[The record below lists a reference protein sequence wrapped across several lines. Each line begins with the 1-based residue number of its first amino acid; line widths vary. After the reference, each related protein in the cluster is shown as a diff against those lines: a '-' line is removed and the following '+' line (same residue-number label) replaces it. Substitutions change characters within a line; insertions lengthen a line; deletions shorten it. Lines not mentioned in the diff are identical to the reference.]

1 MSNDYNEL
9 LSSVR
14 KGAGVGKNRKN
25 IDASY
30 SDRTR
35 ILYCSSFRRLQQK
48 AQVFS
53 METNSSVRSRLTHSL
68 EVSDLGR
75 RLANGIAYSLKNKG
89 CLTDTNIPVLVS
101 VVENAC
107 LLHDIGNPPFGHFCE
122 SAIQD
127 WAQRR
132 AMDLSPED
140 WTEVKDGV
148 RQWLPRIGMLM
159 KDFEEF
165 DGNPQGFR
173 TVTKLYSDFGP
184 NGLDLTYA
192 TLLCG
197 LKYARTTGEPKKRG
211 DKKPGIL
218 KKAGWFRTEHALVEE
233 IHKEVKRPLGTRYPL
248 TYIME
253 AADDISYCMSDI
265 ADGIEKRILTE
276 EDFVRVFAQEWD
288 KKWNPERVAALEAL
302 KKEDKEKREQTK
314 KGLTK
319 EAYKKR
325 LTALPPRNHELPEEI
340 NKYLDNPEDM
350 VSFNHDFAVPWS
362 TKATEAALNAFEAD
376 EEAIWRGDAEPLMD
390 RDCEMHKVLKTITE
404 VCCKLLYPSIEAE
417 SIELTGY
424 AVITGILR
432 HYERLMKL
440 PMERFEDVMGGNR
453 MDYPV
458 ESRLYNRIGGRCV
471 DAYNEAMKEVKS
483 RGLSDQQL
491 RQEEWWLRV
500 HLLIDHISSM
510 TDAFALETYQ
520 MLEGIALMR
529 T

>member
-1 MSNDYNEL
+1 MNKNINLL
-9 LSSVR
+9 LSPMR
-14 KGAGVGKNRKN
+14 KGAGMRKGRKK

-30 SDRTR
+30 SDRSR
-35 ILYCSSFRRLQQK
+35 ILYCSAFRRLQQK

-75 RLANGIAYSLKNKG
+75 RLANEIAYGLRKRNM
-89 CLTDTNIPVLVS
+89 LTDTNVAVLVS

-107 LLHDIGNPPFGHFCE
+107 LLHDIGNPPFGHFGE

-127 WAQRR
+127 WAQKE
-132 AMDLSPED
+132 AMDLTPED
-140 WTEVKDGV
+140 WTVQTENGREWQKD
-148 RQWLPRIGMLM
+148 IGLLM

-173 TVTKLYSDFGP
+173 IVTKLYSDFGP

-197 LKYARTTGEPKKRG
+197 LKYARTTGEPEQR
-211 DKKPGIL
+211 DKKKLGIL
-218 KKAGWFRTEHALVEE
+218 KKAGWFRTESELVEE
-233 IHKEVKRPLGTRYPL
+233 IHREVDRPLGYRYPL

-253 AADDISYCMSDI
+253 AADDIAYCMSDI

-276 EDFVRVFAQEWD
+276 EEFVRVFATEWD
-288 KKWNPERVAALEAL
+288 KKWNKEFLEG
-302 KKEDKEKREQTK
+302 KR
-314 KGLTK
+314 
-319 EAYKKR
+319 KKR
-325 LTALPPRNHELPEEI
+325 THSRPKEIERYLAKPEE
-340 NKYLDNPEDM
+340 M

-362 TKATEAALNAFEAD
+362 SQATEEAVKSFFNNVGGVLK
-376 EEAIWRGDAEPLMD
+376 GDAEPLMD
-390 RDCEMHKVLKTITE
+390 YEGDMHRVLKTISK
-404 VCCKLLYPSIEAE
+404 VCSKLLYPSIEAE

-424 AVITGILR
+424 EVITGILR
-432 HYERLMKL
+432 HYKRLLKL
-440 PMERFEDVMGGNR
+440 SMEDFQRVIDGER
-453 MDYPV
+453 MDFPV
-458 ESRLYNRIGGRCV
+458 ETRLYNRIGSRCA
-471 DAYNEAMKEVKS
+471 DAYKVALENA
-483 RGLSDQQL
+483 RNRNLPDQQL

-500 HLLIDHISSM
+500 HLLVDHISSM